1 MSEEGKLA
9 QIHLEPRRGVGHDL
23 GQKLR
28 GLAQGIIG
36 NVMENLVPQTV
47 SFPLQR
53 VDGGEKTGSLL
64 YMPCFRIEFKVVL
77 ATMYESSG
85 LVRSIVSLET
95 SWIRFRIKK

>member
-28 GLAQGIIG
+28 ALAQGIVE
-36 NVMENLVPQTV
+36 NVMKNLLQQTV
-47 SFPLQR
+47 SFPLQNL
-53 VDGGEKTGSLL
+53 DSGKKTGSLL
-64 YMPCFRIEFKVVL
+64 YMPCFRIEFEVVL